1 MESERLQYFIT
12 VVEEGSISAAA
23 RKLHMSQPPLSL
35 QIQNLEEE
43 YGVRLFNRSSRGIH
57 LTEAGKV
64 LYDYA
69 IRIASLE
76 SEARED
82 LRDFGSGVRGK
93 LRLGV
98 VSSGTC
104 PAFLEPLKQYL
115 HAYPG
120 ICFSVEDGN
129 TFQMLDEI
137 RRQRIDFAV
146 VRTPFNERGID
157 MITLSDDHF
166 IAAGTQEYMHA
177 FHEDVITLKDLENKP
192 LILYRRWE
200 QTIHDCFMRKN
211 IAMDVICVNDDAR
224 TSLQWAEA
232 GIGIALIPSSVFSL
246 AHHLRSFPIDEKKLK
261 SSICLIRNH
270 SKQRNENEN
279 RFWNFFLT
287 KSVKNNLLIK
297 PYGVSS

>member
-69 IRIASLE
+69 LRIASLE
-76 SEARED
+76 SEAKED
-82 LRDFGSGVRGK
+82 LRDFRSGIRGK
-93 LRLGV
+93 IRLGV

-104 PAFLEPLKQYL
+104 PAFLEPLKRYL

-120 ICFSVEDGN
+120 ISFSVEDGN

-157 MITLSDDHF
+157 MITLCNDHF
-166 IAAGTQEYMHA
+166 IAAGTEEMMHA
-177 FHEDVITLKDLENKP
+177 FSNETITLKDLENKL

-200 QTIHDCFMRKN
+200 QTIHDCFSRKN

-246 AHHLRSFPIDEKKLK
+246 AHHLQCVSIDEKKLN
-261 SSICLIRNH
+261 SSICLIRNR
-270 SKQRNENEN
+270 SKERNENEK
-279 RFWNFFLT
+279 RFWEYF
-287 KSVKNNLLIK
+287 SDAEHKNNLLIET
-297 PYGVSS
+297 

>member
-12 VVEEGSISAAA
+12 VAEEGSISAAA

-57 LTEAGKV
+57 LTEAGKI

-69 IRIASLE
+69 LRIASLE
-76 SEARED
+76 TEARED
-82 LRDFGSGVRGK
+82 LRDFRSGLRGK

-104 PAFLEPLKQYL
+104 PTFLEPLKKYL
-115 HAYPG
+115 HTYPG
-120 ICFSVEDGN
+120 ISFSVEDGN
-129 TFQMLDEI
+129 TFQMLDDI

-146 VRTPFNERGID
+146 VRTPFAQRGLD
-157 MITLSDDHF
+157 VITLNNDHF
-166 IAAGTQEYMHA
+166 IACGTHEYMKQ
-177 FHEDVITLKDLENKP
+177 FQDGVITLKDLENKP
-192 LILYRRWE
+192 LIIYRRWE
-200 QTIHDCFMRKN
+200 QTIHDIFAQKN
-211 IAMDVICVNDDAR
+211 ISMDAICVNDDAR

-246 AHHLRSFPIDEKKLK
+246 SHHLEAVNIDEKKLN
-261 SSICLIRNH
+261 SSICLIRNKT
-270 SKQRNENEN
+270 KQRNENEK
-279 RFWNFFLT
+279 RFWEIF
-287 KSVKNNLLIK
+287 SDIK
-297 PYGVSS
+297 G